1 MSVRTR
7 PRLNIGLETS
17 FAVKRTVGTFGC
29 PLLVEFRRL
38 AKATIRE
45 CDWATF
51 ILVSNFP

>member
-17 FAVKRTVGTFGC
+17 FAVKRTGGVLLDV

-38 AKATIRE
+38 AESHDSRM
-45 CDWATF
+45 
-51 ILVSNFP
+51 